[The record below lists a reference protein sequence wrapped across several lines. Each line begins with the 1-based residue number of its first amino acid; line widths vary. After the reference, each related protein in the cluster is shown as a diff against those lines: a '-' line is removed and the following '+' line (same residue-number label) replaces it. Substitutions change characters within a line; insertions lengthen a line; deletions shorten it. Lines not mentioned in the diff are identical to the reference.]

1 MFLLRP
7 LLIFSAAWLLVFATC
22 IIRAE
27 AADTESI
34 YNPRHSYEFGA
45 YGATFLPYH
54 ILGVTEIVPGWG
66 FLAAVPTSKGVFELA
81 TFLGRGNGIDYD
93 SVAVDY
99 RYDIPFDTLEMH
111 AFAGVN
117 ADTYAS
123 DRFTETFVGGW
134 HFGGGVSMQL
144 GGPVFLRSDFRY
156 RLGPG
161 LSLLVN
167 VGLDIRLPADS
178 SAN

>member
-1 MFLLRP
+1 MLLLRS
-7 LLIFSAAWLLVFATC
+7 LLIFSAAWLLVFATW
-22 IIRAE
+22 ITRVD

-34 YNPRHSYEFGA
+34 YNPRHSYDFGA
-45 YGATFLPYH
+45 YGATFLPYR
-54 ILGVTEIVPGWG
+54 IAGVTEIVPGWG
-66 FLAAVPTSKGVFELA
+66 FLAAIPTAKGVFELA
-81 TFLGRGNGIDYD
+81 TFLGRGNGINYD

-99 RYDIPFDTLEMH
+99 RYDIPFNTLETH
-111 AFAGVN
+111 ALAGVN

-123 DRFTETFVGGW
+123 DTLTKSFVGGW

-144 GGPVFLRSDFRY
+144 GGPIFLRSDFRY

-161 LSLLVN
+161 LSLLVT
-167 VGLDIRLPADS
+167 VGLDIRLPEGG